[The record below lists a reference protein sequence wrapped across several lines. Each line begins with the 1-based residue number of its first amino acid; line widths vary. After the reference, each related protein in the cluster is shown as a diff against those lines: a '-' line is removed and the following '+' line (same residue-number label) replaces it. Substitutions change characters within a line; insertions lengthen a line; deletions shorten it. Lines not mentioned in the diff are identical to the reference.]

1 MNKPAAGHASSTQD
15 PEHDLMPDFV
25 VLPREPHESARVWS
39 YRVLLFN
46 IVHLHLPPGSCLV
59 ESEVRQRLDVSRT
72 PVREALMHL
81 AQEKFVT
88 IIPQKGTYVTR
99 IDMEQVLELRYIR
112 SCVEA
117 RTAREASIRMT
128 PELADRFGQCL
139 VLQRK
144 AAKARDFE
152 AFMNHDDAMHS
163 LLYIAAGKPGV
174 WTFFDKNNLH
184 HYRSRILGL
193 RVGRTLA
200 RLLSEHEVIVEAL
213 LQRDA
218 DAAEQ
223 GVLCHLAASVWNS
236 DAVLENFPDYIV
248 PPKHNA

>member
-1 MNKPAAGHASSTQD
+1 MDKSIAETTPSDTEAGHAS
-15 PEHDLMPDFV
+15 MRDFV

-39 YRVLLFN
+39 YRVLLYN

-59 ESEVRQRLDVSRT
+59 ESEVRHRLDVSRT

-112 SCVEA
+112 SCVES
-117 RTAREASIRMT
+117 RTAREACIRMT
-128 PELADRFGQCL
+128 SELAKQFEHCL
-139 VLQRK
+139 ALQRK

-152 AFMNHDDAMHS
+152 AFMNHDDSMHS
-163 LLYIAAGKPGV
+163 LLYVAAGKPGV
-174 WTFFDKNNLH
+174 WAFFDKNNLH

-200 RLLSEHEVIVEAL
+200 RLLSEHEVIVKAL
-213 LQRDA
+213 LEGDP
-218 DAAEQ
+218 DGAEQ
-223 GVLCHLAASVWNS
+223 GVLQHLAASVWNS
-236 DAVLENFPDYIV
+236 DAVLENFPDYIL
-248 PPKHNA
+248 PPKHNG